1 MAESAGAEPASLLRE
16 PFRGNPI
23 DIDVDEDEGYAK
35 LMRLPVSLAG
45 VLLCAS
51 LAGAQETSPEDL
63 FNQAHQAQQSGK
75 NELAV
80 QKYKELIQIHPE
92 VVAAHAN
99 LGVVLVSLGR
109 YDEAIA
115 EYHVA
120 LTEAPSSPPL
130 VLDLAL
136 AYYKKGDFAAAAS
149 HLAALHKE
157 NPSDVR
163 IATLL
168 GKCETQLGLIGQALA
183 VLEPLEKSNGD
194 NLDLE
199 WALGTAM
206 LRAGE
211 NLEGVK
217 RIQKVADQ
225 AQNAE
230 AYQLAANVY
239 LGLTF
244 FDNARRDAETVL
256 RLNPKSPKAH
266 IVLGMIDDFAGDA
279 NAAAE
284 EYQKALEIDP
294 NDMQARV
301 QLATA
306 LYAQRKLA
314 AARQEATRV
323 LNAVPDA
330 SGALFIVAQVE
341 LAEGKLQEAQKD
353 FEKVTQENPDW
364 IQPHVQLSA
373 LYYRLK
379 RPADGDKERAIV
391 DRLRDQEQKRREQAH
406 VVSPQVAPQTVS
418 PEIPPQ

>member
-1 MAESAGAEPASLLRE
+1 MPWFSGPVAGHSAVPSAMAESAGAEPASLLRE

-63 FNQAHQAQQSGK
+63 FNHAHQAQQSGK

-99 LGVVLVSLGR
+99 LWVWLVSLGR
-109 YDEAIA
+109 DDEAIA

-225 AQNAE
+225 AQ
-230 AYQLAANVY
+230 
-239 LGLTF
+239 
-244 FDNARRDAETVL
+244 
-256 RLNPKSPKAH
+256 
-266 IVLGMIDDFAGDA
+266 
-279 NAAAE
+279 
-284 EYQKALEIDP
+284 
-294 NDMQARV
+294 
-301 QLATA
+301 
-306 LYAQRKLA
+306 
-314 AARQEATRV
+314 
-323 LNAVPDA
+323 
-330 SGALFIVAQVE
+330 
-341 LAEGKLQEAQKD
+341 KD

>member
-1 MAESAGAEPASLLRE
+1 
-16 PFRGNPI
+16 
-23 DIDVDEDEGYAK
+23 
-35 LMRLPVSLAG
+35 MRLSAVWVG
-45 VLLCAS
+45 VLLSAS
-51 LAGAQETSPEDL
+51 LAAGQETGPEEL

-75 NELAV
+75 VELAI

-284 EYQKALEIDP
+284 EYQKALETNRTSSLAHYRIAEVHFLQNNYQPSANEFREVLAGDLEP
-294 NDMQARV
+294 KWTEVWAHINLGKIFDISGQRDRAVNEYSLAIRTKDDTQGAQEEAAKYLKTAYERQRRV
-301 QLATA
+301 
-306 LYAQRKLA
+306 
-314 AARQEATRV
+314 
-323 LNAVPDA
+323 
-330 SGALFIVAQVE
+330 
-341 LAEGKLQEAQKD
+341 
-353 FEKVTQENPDW
+353 
-364 IQPHVQLSA
+364 
-373 LYYRLK
+373 
-379 RPADGDKERAIV
+379 
-391 DRLRDQEQKRREQAH
+391 EQ
-406 VVSPQVAPQTVS
+406 
-418 PEIPPQ
+418 

>member
-1 MAESAGAEPASLLRE
+1 
-16 PFRGNPI
+16 
-23 DIDVDEDEGYAK
+23 
-35 LMRLPVSLAG
+35 MRLSAVWVG
-45 VLLCAS
+45 VLLSAS
-51 LAGAQETSPEDL
+51 LAAGQETGPEEL

-75 NELAV
+75 VELAI

-109 YDEAIA
+109 YDEAIT

-120 LTEAPSSPPL
+120 LTEAPGSAPL

-149 HLAALHKE
+149 HFAALHKE
-157 NPSDVR
+157 NPADLRVG
-163 IATLL
+163 TLL
-168 GKCETQLGLIGQALA
+168 GKCEIQLGLIGQALA

-206 LRAGE
+206 LRSGE

-225 AQNAE
+225 AQNAD

-244 FDNARRDAETVL
+244 FDNARRDAEAVL

-266 IVLGMIDDFAGDA
+266 IVLGMIDDFAGNA
-279 NAAAE
+279 NSAAK
-284 EYQKALEIDP
+284 EYEKALEIDP
-294 NDMQARV
+294 NDMQARIR
-301 QLATA
+301 LASA
-306 LYAQRKLA
+306 LYSQRRLD

-330 SGALFIVAQVE
+330 YGALFIVAEVE
-341 LAEGKLQEAQKD
+341 LAERKLQEAQKD
-353 FEKVTQENPDW
+353 FEKVTQESPDW
-364 IQPHVQLSA
+364 IQPHVQLAA

-379 RPADGDKERAIV
+379 RPADGDRERAIV

-406 VVSPQVAPQTVS
+406 VITPQVAPQFVS
-418 PEIPPQ
+418 PEIPPR